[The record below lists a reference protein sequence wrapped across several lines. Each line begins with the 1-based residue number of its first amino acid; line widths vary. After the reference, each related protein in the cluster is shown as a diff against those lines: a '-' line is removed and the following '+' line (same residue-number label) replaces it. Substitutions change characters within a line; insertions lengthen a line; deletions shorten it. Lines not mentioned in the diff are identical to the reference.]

1 MDARQTRMAQNETLF
16 REVNERVN
24 DLAAGHGVTD
34 TTYGTSVSA
43 RTLTARSLHRHQ
55 TQEVPLTLA

>member
-1 MDARQTRMAQNETLF
+1 MVTVA
-16 REVNERVN
+16 
-24 DLAAGHGVTD
+24 LAWRGTDWDELLPRPSGHLGTA
-34 TTYGTSVSA
+34 TYGTSVSA